1 MRFRAPLF
9 VIAVLLFFV
18 SCAATESTT
27 EPEETETAETEHVE
41 RIAPDWFDSGV
52 SSVKDNAV
60 FHGFSH
66 AIGTDRAEASGLS
79 REMALANLRFEI
91 DRYAEQVRSGLEEEA
106 GTDPYATSRFIIS
119 LRNAI
124 QDMDLSGL
132 DDDTE
137 FHDDGAVDSFTRVMI
152 TLDEAADK
160 LAAHLND
167 SRFIEA
173 FRNHDS
179 E

>member
-1 MRFRAPLF
+1 MRFTAPLF
-9 VIAVLLFFV
+9 VTAALLFFV

-27 EPEETETAETEHVE
+27 DPDETETAETEHVE
-41 RIAPDWFDSGV
+41 RVAPDWFDSGV
-52 SSVKDNAV
+52 NSVMDNAE

-79 REMALANLRFEI
+79 RQMALTNLRFEI
-91 DRYAEQVRSGLEEEA
+91 DRYAERVRSHLEGEA
-106 GTDPYATSRFIIS
+106 GSDPYATSRFIIS

-132 DDDTE
+132 DDQTE

-152 TLDEAADK
+152 SLDEAADK
-160 LAAHLND
+160 LAAKLD
-167 SRFIEA
+167 DRRFIDA
-173 FRNHDS
+173 FKNLAV